1 MNVTKYRKWYL
12 EENWKNNE
20 FIMIKEKVVVPRCF
34 PCPYSINFQMSHP
47 KVLSGEAY
55 WITHNKLCLGYEL
68 RKNPKIY
75 RPIFSHK
82 RQRLLDRLHKFN
94 EINEEDEGNTIDN
107 PKKFWNKIKSKYFNS
122 LSQIKKLPVDCINH
136 IVMFT
141 STQK

>member
-20 FIMIKEKVVVPRCF
+20 FIMIEEKVDVPRCF
-34 PCPYSINFQMSHP
+34 PCPFSINFQISHP
-47 KVLSGEAY
+47 RVLSGEAY
-55 WITHNKLCLGYEL
+55 WITHNKLCVGYEL
-68 RKNPKIY
+68 RKNPEIY

-94 EINEEDEGNTIDN
+94 EINEEDKGNTIDN
-107 PKKFWNKIKSKYFNS
+107 PKKFWNIIKSKYFNS
-122 LSQIKKLPVDCINH
+122 LSQIKKLPIDCINH

-141 STQK
+141 SK

>member
-1 MNVTKYRKWYL
+1 MNATKYRKWYL

-20 FIMIKEKVVVPRCF
+20 FIMIKEKVVKFSSSSRF
-34 PCPYSINFQMSHP
+34 SFQISHP

-55 WITHNKLCLGYEL
+55 WITHNKLCLGYEM

-75 RPIFSHK
+75 RPVFSHK
-82 RQRLLDRLHKFN
+82 RQLL
-94 EINEEDEGNTIDN
+94 IDN
-107 PKKFWNKIKSKYFNS
+107 VNKDIINSKKFWNKIKSKYFNS

-141 STQK
+141 SK